1 MHMDASDV
9 SAVDGNKELAIEQ
22 EFSLPEQETTSP
34 LTFTYEPIEAIVEP
48 EPGTTSEV
56 RGDEELFAPE
66 QETFSSVP
74 SSSISFET
82 TPEPEAPSSNAENV
96 ESDFSNTSESEHE
109 AVQELEA
116 SSPSPIESSILSPQ
130 EQEPVATLDSTATE
144 FGSRGH

>member
-34 LTFTYEPIEAIVEP
+34 PTFTYEPIEAIVEP

-56 RGDEELFAPE
+56 TGDEELFAPE

-74 SSSISFET
+74 SSSIPFET
-82 TPEPEAPSSNAENV
+82 TPEPEVSSSNAEV
-96 ESDFSNTSESEHE
+96 DFSNTSESEHE
-109 AVQELEA
+109 AV
-116 SSPSPIESSILSPQ
+116 
-130 EQEPVATLDSTATE
+130 
-144 FGSRGH
+144 SRV